1 MRDSRSPLVEF
12 RNADISNGEVVILEN
27 INLEIGAGEFVYL
40 TGRVGS
46 GKTTIIRTI
55 TGENPLFGGEGEA
68 CGFDLARLKRKQI
81 PYLRRELG
89 IVFQDFQLL
98 MDRSVS
104 ENLKFVLKST
114 GWKNEA
120 DIQERIAAALR
131 AVGLTSK
138 AHKMPHQLSGG
149 EQQRAAIARALL
161 NEPKLILADEPT
173 GNLDEET
180 ADAIMKLLVKI
191 NSLGTAVLVV
201 THNQSLIKQFPAREL
216 RIVNGQCFDSNA
228 PQQEQMQEME
238 PVEIVENE
246 EPEKPE
252 EPEANEEQITEDEE
266 DI

>member
-1 MRDSRSPLVEF
+1 MRDSQSPLVEF
-12 RNADISNGEVVILEN
+12 RDADISNGEVVILEN
-27 INLEIGAGEFVYL
+27 LNLEINPGEFVYL

-55 TGENPLFGGEGEA
+55 TGENPLFGGSGEV

-98 MDRSVS
+98 MDRSV
-104 ENLKFVLKST
+104 EDNLRFVLKST
-114 GWKNEA
+114 GWKSEA
-120 DIQERIAAALR
+120 DIAERISAALR

-161 NEPKLILADEPT
+161 NEPRLLLADEPT

-180 ADAIMKLLVKI
+180 ADGIMKLLVKI
-191 NSLGTAVLVV
+191 NRLGTAVIVV
-201 THNQSLIKQFPAREL
+201 THNQSLIRQFPAREL
-216 RIVNGQCFDSNA
+216 RITDGKCTDSESA
-228 PQQEQMQEME
+228 RSGGDAETAETAETVEDKSAAEGEQ
-238 PVEIVENE
+238 P
-246 EPEKPE
+246 
-252 EPEANEEQITEDEE
+252 EDEE
-266 DI
+266 AI